1 MKKIIQFMF
10 KRKVLPLTLIVIFA
24 ASFFAFK
31 YQSRDKNEQTKQQK
45 ILTAISSI
53 IEEIHYDPK
62 KIDDNFS
69 KDLFKKFFETLDAEK
84 NFFLASD
91 IAFLKK
97 YETKLDDEIHGSES
111 QFFPEVSK
119 LFTQRVNEVNILY
132 KDILSKA
139 FNFSLNEKAVLDADK
154 LLFPNSIEER
164 KQRWYLRLKYL
175 TLDRYSD
182 LIDTREK
189 NKTKKDFEVKSDN
202 ELEVE
207 ARLKVSKIMDKI
219 FDRYKF
225 KFNDDDIFNMFLNS
239 ITALMDPHSD
249 YLAPVDKRYFDEQF
263 TGKFYGIGASLR
275 EEDGNI
281 KIGSVVVGSPAAKTG
296 EIHVGDIILKV
307 AQQANEPVDLT
318 GYTVEDAVKIIRGEK
333 GAEVRLTI
341 KKQDGTIK
349 VVSII
354 RDEIVQDEAYARSAI
369 VNGKNKIGYIY
380 LSDFYADFN
389 RPNTL
394 SCALDVAKE
403 VKKLKEEN
411 VDGIILDLRFNGGGS
426 LSEVIKMVGLF
437 IEDGPVVQVKEKEGK
452 PTVLFDRDKSVLY
465 KGPFVVM
472 VNELSAS
479 ASEIFAAAIQ
489 DYKRGVIVGS
499 SSTFGKGTVQRSIP
513 FGKPL
518 DFLRG
523 STEFGEVKLT
533 LQKFYRI
540 NGGSTQLKG
549 VIPDIVIPDQ
559 YEYMKIREK
568 DYPTALPWDEISKSS
583 YNLWNADLNISYLKS
598 QSEARIKNIVGFSI
612 LNNNAKWL
620 AAENDKV
627 YNLNLTDYQNN
638 VLKIRETVKQ
648 NNTLTSL
655 EREMNVSGLAI
666 DDYKY
671 NNIDKEKGDRY
682 KQWLKNLKKDIY
694 LNEAANIVSDIVNSN
709 ATKTVK
715 K

>member
-1 MKKIIQFMF
+1 MF

-31 YQSRDKNEQTKQQK
+31 YQTGKKEQTKQQK

-62 KIDDNFS
+62 KIDDQFS
-69 KDLFKKFFETLDAEK
+69 KDLFKKFFETLDADKYFFTEADIS
-84 NFFLASD
+84 NF
-91 IAFLKK
+91 KK
-97 YETKLDDEIHGSES
+97 YELKLDDEIHGNES
-111 QFFPEVSK
+111 QFLQEVSK
-119 LFTQRVNEVNILY
+119 VFTQRVKEANTLY
-132 KDILSKA
+132 VDILSKP
-139 FNFSLNEKAVLDADK
+139 FDFTINETAVLDADK
-154 LLFPNSIEER
+154 LKFPNTEEER
-164 KQRWYLRLKYL
+164 KKRWHLRLKYL
-175 TLDRYSD
+175 ALDRYAD
-182 LIDTREK
+182 LLETREK
-189 NKTKKDFEVKSDN
+189 NKAKKDFAVKSDS
-202 ELEVE
+202 ELEIE
-207 ARLKVSKIMDKI
+207 ARSKVSKIMDKI

-225 KFNDDDIFNMFLNS
+225 KFNDDDIFNIFLNS
-239 ITALMDPHSD
+239 ITNLMDPHSD
-249 YLAPVDKRYFDEQF
+249 YFAPVDKRYFDEQF
-263 TGKFYGIGASLR
+263 TGKFYGIGATLR

-296 EIHVGDIILKV
+296 EIHAGDIILKV
-307 AQQANEPVDLT
+307 GQKANEPVDLT

-333 GAEVRLTI
+333 GAEVRLTV

-403 VKKLKEEN
+403 VKKLKDEN

-452 PTVLFDRDKSVLY
+452 PSVLYDRDKTVLY
-465 KGPFVVM
+465 NGPFVVM

-499 SSTFGKGTVQRSIP
+499 TSTFGKGTVQRSIP

-518 DFLRG
+518 DFFNG

-549 VIPDIVIPDQ
+549 VIPDIIIPDQ

-568 DYPTALPWDEISKSS
+568 DYPTALPWDEITKSN
-583 YNLWNADLNISYLKS
+583 YKTWNADFNLADLKS
-598 QSEARIKNIVGFSI
+598 KSESRIKDFVGFSLI
-612 LNNNAKWL
+612 NNNAQWL
-620 AAENDKV
+620 SKENDRV
-627 YNLNLTDYQNN
+627 YNLNLIEYQNN
-638 VLKIRETVKQ
+638 TKKIRETVKQ
-648 NNTLTSL
+648 INSIVNLDK
-655 EREMNVSGLAI
+655 EMNVSGLSI

-671 NNIDKEKGDRY
+671 NNVDKEKGERY
-682 KQWLKNLKKDIY
+682 KQWIKNLRKDIY
-694 LNEAANIVSDIVNSN
+694 LNEAVNVVSDIVNSN
-709 ATKTVK
+709 TTKTVK

>member
-31 YQSRDKNEQTKQQK
+31 YQTGKKEQTKQQK

-62 KIDDNFS
+62 KIDDQFS
-69 KDLFKKFFETLDAEK
+69 KDLFKKFFETLDADKYFFTEADIS
-84 NFFLASD
+84 NF
-91 IAFLKK
+91 KK
-97 YETKLDDEIHGSES
+97 YELKLDDEIHGNES
-111 QFFPEVSK
+111 QFLQEVSK
-119 LFTQRVNEVNILY
+119 VFTQRVKEANTLY
-132 KDILSKA
+132 VDILSKP
-139 FNFSLNEKAVLDADK
+139 FDFTINETAVLDADK
-154 LLFPNSIEER
+154 LKFPNTEEER
-164 KQRWYLRLKYL
+164 KKRWHLRLKYL
-175 TLDRYSD
+175 ALDRYAD
-182 LIDTREK
+182 LLETREK
-189 NKTKKDFEVKSDN
+189 NKAKKDFAVKSDS
-202 ELEVE
+202 ELEIE
-207 ARLKVSKIMDKI
+207 ARSKVSKIMDKI

-225 KFNDDDIFNMFLNS
+225 KFNDDDIFNIFLNS
-239 ITALMDPHSD
+239 ITNLMDPHSD
-249 YLAPVDKRYFDEQF
+249 YFAPVDKRYFDEQF
-263 TGKFYGIGASLR
+263 TGKFYGIGATLR

-296 EIHVGDIILKV
+296 EIHAGDIILKV
-307 AQQANEPVDLT
+307 GQKANEPVDLT

-333 GAEVRLTI
+333 GAEVRLTV

-403 VKKLKEEN
+403 VKKLKDEN

-452 PTVLFDRDKSVLY
+452 PSVLYDRDKTVLY
-465 KGPFVVM
+465 NGPFVVM

-499 SSTFGKGTVQRSIP
+499 TSTFGKGTVQRSIP

-518 DFLRG
+518 DFFNG

-549 VIPDIVIPDQ
+549 VIPDIIIPDQ

-568 DYPTALPWDEISKSS
+568 DYPTALPWDEITKSN
-583 YNLWNADLNISYLKS
+583 YKTWNADFNLADLKS
-598 QSEARIKNIVGFSI
+598 KSESRIKDFVGFSLI
-612 LNNNAKWL
+612 NNNAQWL
-620 AAENDKV
+620 SKENDRV
-627 YNLNLTDYQNN
+627 YNLNLIEYQNN
-638 VLKIRETVKQ
+638 TKKIRETVKQ
-648 NNTLTSL
+648 INSIVNLDK
-655 EREMNVSGLAI
+655 EMNVSGLSI

-671 NNIDKEKGDRY
+671 NNVDKEKGERY
-682 KQWLKNLKKDIY
+682 KQWIKNLRKDIY
-694 LNEAANIVSDIVNSN
+694 LNEAVNVVSDIVNSN
-709 ATKTVK
+709 TTKTVK

>member
-31 YQSRDKNEQTKQQK
+31 YQSGDKNEQTKQQK

-84 NFFLASD
+84 NFFLAAD
-91 IAFLKK
+91 IDLFKK
-97 YETKLDDEIHGSES
+97 YETKLDDEIHGTES
-111 QFFPEVSK
+111 QFLSEVSK
-119 LFTQRVNEVNILY
+119 LFTQRVTEASVLY
-132 KDILSKA
+132 KEILEKP
-139 FNFSLNEKAVLDADK
+139 FDFSLNEKAVLDAEK
-154 LLFPNSIEER
+154 LSAPKSVDER
-164 KQRWYLRLKYL
+164 KQRWNLKLKYL
-175 TLDRYSD
+175 ALDRYLD
-182 LIDTREK
+182 LLETREK
-189 NKTKKDFEVKSDN
+189 NKTKKDFELKTDT

-225 KFNDDDIFNMFLNS
+225 KFNEDDIFNMFLNS
-239 ITALMDPHSD
+239 ITGLMDPHSD

-275 EEDGNI
+275 EDDGNI
-281 KIGSVVVGSPAAKTG
+281 KIASVVVGSPAAKTG
-296 EIHVGDIILKV
+296 EIHVGDVILKV
-307 AQQANEPVDLT
+307 GQQANEPTDLT

-349 VVSII
+349 VVAII

-369 VNGKNKIGYIY
+369 VNGKSKIGYIY

-403 VKKLKEEN
+403 VKKLKEEK

-437 IEDGPVVQVKEKEGK
+437 IEEGPVVQVKEKEGK
-452 PTVLFDRDKSVLY
+452 PTILYDRDKSVLY
-465 KGPFVVM
+465 SGPFVVM

-499 SSTFGKGTVQRSIP
+499 TSTFGKGTVQRSIP
-513 FGKPL
+513 FGKPV

-549 VIPDIVIPDQ
+549 VEPDIVIPDQ

-568 DYPTALPWDEISKSS
+568 DYPAALPWDEISKSS
-583 YNLWNADLNISYLKS
+583 YNQWNSDLNISYLKS
-598 QSEARIKNIVGFSI
+598 QSQARINNIVGFSI

-620 AAENDKV
+620 AQENDKV
-627 YNLNLTDYQNN
+627 YNLNLNEYKNN
-638 VLKIRETVKQ
+638 INKIRETVKQ
-648 NNTLTSL
+648 NNALTIL
-655 EREMNVSGLAI
+655 EKEMSISGLAI

-694 LNEAANIVSDIVNSN
+694 LNEAVNIVYDIVNSN
-709 ATKTVK
+709 STKTVK

>member
-1 MKKIIQFMF
+1 MF
-10 KRKVLPLTLIVIFA
+10 KRKILPLTLIVIFA

-31 YQSRDKNEQTKQQK
+31 YQTGKKEQTKQQK

-62 KIDDNFS
+62 KIDDQFS
-69 KDLFKKFFETLDAEK
+69 KDLFKKFFETLDADK
-84 NFFLASD
+84 NFFTEAD
-91 IAFLKK
+91 ISNFKK
-97 YETKLDDEIHGSES
+97 YELKLDDEIHGNES
-111 QFFPEVSK
+111 QFLQEVSK
-119 LFTQRVNEVNILY
+119 VFTQRVKEANTLY
-132 KDILSKA
+132 VDILSKP
-139 FNFSLNEKAVLDADK
+139 FDFTINETAVLDADK
-154 LLFPNSIEER
+154 LKFPTTEEER
-164 KQRWYLRLKYL
+164 KKRWHLRLKYL
-175 TLDRYSD
+175 ALDRYAD
-182 LIDTREK
+182 LLETREK
-189 NKTKKDFEVKSDN
+189 NKTKKDFVVKSDS
-202 ELEVE
+202 ELEIE
-207 ARLKVSKIMDKI
+207 ARSKVSKIMDKI

-225 KFNDDDIFNMFLNS
+225 KFNDDDIFNIFLNS
-239 ITALMDPHSD
+239 ITNLMDPHSD
-249 YLAPVDKRYFDEQF
+249 YFAPVDKRYFDEQF
-263 TGKFYGIGASLR
+263 TGKFYGIGATLR

-296 EIHVGDIILKV
+296 EIHAGDIILKV
-307 AQQANEPVDLT
+307 GQKANEPVDLT

-333 GAEVRLTI
+333 GAEVRLTV

-403 VKKLKEEN
+403 VKKLKDEN

-452 PTVLFDRDKSVLY
+452 SSVLYDRDKTVLY
-465 KGPFVVM
+465 NGPFVVM

-499 SSTFGKGTVQRSIP
+499 TSTFGKGTVQRSIP

-518 DFLRG
+518 DFFNG

-549 VIPDIVIPDQ
+549 VIPDIIIPDQ

-568 DYPTALPWDEISKSS
+568 DYPTALPWDEISKSNYKTWS
-583 YNLWNADLNISYLKS
+583 ADFNLAELKAK
-598 QSEARIKNIVGFSI
+598 SETRIKDFVGFSLI
-612 LNNNAKWL
+612 NNNAQWL
-620 AAENDKV
+620 SKENDRV
-627 YNLNLTDYQNN
+627 YNLNLIEYQNN
-638 VLKIRETVKQ
+638 TKKIRETVKQ
-648 NNTLTSL
+648 INSIVNLDK
-655 EREMNVSGLAI
+655 EMNVSGLSI

-671 NNIDKEKGDRY
+671 NNVDKEKGERY
-682 KQWLKNLKKDIY
+682 KQWIKNLRKDIY
-694 LNEAANIVSDIVNSN
+694 LNEAVNVVSDIVNSN
-709 ATKTVK
+709 TTKTVK